1 MLLYTSTLSQDAT
14 LLHTEVADLKSTD
27 SMSFQKVLFYV
38 EWLPSMLPKRMEEMC
53 AEALDALEMAFV
65 KLQAYSISEDILNQE

>member
-1 MLLYTSTLSQDAT
+1 
-14 LLHTEVADLKSTD
+14 
-27 SMSFQKVLFYV
+27 MSFQKVLFYV
-38 EWLPSMLPKRMEEMC
+38 ERLPSMLPKRMEEMC